1 MIVNDIFSELFRFS
15 NPFGGMGRGFGD
27 GDDDNGNNR
36 MKDGLRSFGSVF
48 GNDIFSLFGEGRP
61 MTQGPRKTPPMENA
75 LPYTSNFVKLQRLT
89 AYFNLYLNGH
99 GVQLIYRKAWC
110 CSS

>member
-1 MIVNDIFSELFRFS
+1 M
-15 NPFGGMGRGFGD
+15 GGGSDD
-27 GDDDNGNNR
+27 GDNDNNR
-36 MKDGLRSFGSVF
+36 MRDSLRS

-61 MTQGPRKTPPMENA
+61 MNQGPRKAPPMENA
-75 LPYTSNFVKLQRLT
+75 LPYASNFVKLQRLT

-99 GVQLIYRKAWC
+99 GVQLIYRC